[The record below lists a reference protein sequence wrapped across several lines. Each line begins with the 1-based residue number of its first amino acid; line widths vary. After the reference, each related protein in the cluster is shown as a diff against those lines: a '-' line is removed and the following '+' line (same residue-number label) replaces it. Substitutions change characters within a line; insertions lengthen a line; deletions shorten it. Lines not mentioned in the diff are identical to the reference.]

1 MKLKSDA
8 KVRRFWA
15 RSKLLGTIFLDL
27 LRHAF
32 HIATDTLNCSVFCR
46 IKGERILDWREV
58 SFSIL
63 VGC

>member
-8 KVRRFWA
+8 KVSRFLA

-27 LRHAF
+27 LRHDF
-32 HIATDTLNCSVFCR
+32 LFATDALNCSVSCR
-46 IKGERILDWREV
+46 IKGERILDRKVV